1 MVGIDVGRQ
10 FQELHEVDQFAL
22 CGVRPEVRLTFLELQ
37 KQAIRVAVLL
47 HDDFKKPQGVVP
59 PFSSAVANGLKGC
72 LQAQV
77 SDKAK
82 SRAVRLFYANTAGHQ
97 GLIWQPFL
105 KGTDGNLL
113 PRTDPTIWQRPETG
127 PHKPETEASRK
138 RGRSDFEQD
147 EELIP
152 ERKRRAWHSTPGS
165 REEPHQQHSK
175 AREDEPAVKERQRST
190 YASTPGTREEIH
202 RSERAATPPTSPT
215 PSDRSSSNIHP
226 GDPARYRIE
235 QLLQLAELAGDTT
248 GHRVA
253 VACLPDHQ
261 GRVVTIGFDDT
272 RRLIYTAENI
282 DFRGGLVVS
291 PNTWPRKMTFRRLLR
306 ERHVLFGRFIG
317 ATYEELYGFAL
328 ALYLGMIPPLAGRSP
343 DAEPHWG

>member
-1 MVGIDVGRQ
+1 MVGIDTGRE
-10 FQELHEVDQFAL
+10 FQELHKVDQFAL
-22 CGVRPEVRLTFLELQ
+22 RGVSPEVRLTFLELQ
-37 KQAIRVAVLL
+37 KQSIRVAVLL
-47 HDDFKKPQGVVP
+47 HDDFKKPQDVVP
-59 PFSSAVANGLKGC
+59 PFSSAVANGLKGW

-113 PRTDPTIWQRPETG
+113 PRTDPMIWQRPETG
-127 PHKPETEASRK
+127 PQKPATEASRK
-138 RGRSDFEQD
+138 RERSDFEQD

-175 AREDEPAVKERQRST
+175 ARKDEPAVKERQRST
-190 YASTPGTREEIH
+190 YASTPGTREEFH
-202 RSERAATPPTSPT
+202 RSKRAATPPTSPT
-215 PSDRSSSNIHP
+215 PSDRSSSSIYP

-248 GHRVA
+248 GRRIA
-253 VACLPDHQ
+253 VPFLPGHQ
-261 GRVVTIGFDDT
+261 GRVVTIGLDAT
-272 RRLIYTAENI
+272 RRLIYTVENI
-282 DFRGGLVVS
+282 DFRGDLVDS
-291 PNTWPRKMTFRRLLR
+291 PNTYLRKMTFRRLLR
-306 ERHVLFGRFIG
+306 ERHVFLGRFIG
-317 ATYEELYGFAL
+317 ATNDELDDFAL
-328 ALYLGMIPPLAGRSP
+328 ALYFGIKLPLGGRSP
-343 DAEPHWG
+343 DAEPHW